1 LNGKKGGFVM
11 NMGSLKDM
19 AGMMKMAQEAKK
31 LQAKSEKNVQE
42 QIDLLKRINRTLD
55 EILVELR
62 KRK

>member
-1 LNGKKGGFVM
+1 M